1 MTVAEVKKIINE
13 FEQAEIP
20 SAIIAGKL
28 IRLDLLSIGVDEWL
42 KRDASD
48 IACDFVDIADAA
60 MTKVV
65 DHIGANAAL
74 DKLVSDVGLEPS
86 EQFDFEQI
94 QNFKSSVLD
103 TFEVLAT
110 YLRIHELAKQT
121 NHESNT

>member
-13 FEQAEIP
+13 FEEAEIP

-28 IRLDLLSIGVDEWL
+28 IRLDLLSVGVDEWL

-48 IACDFVDIADAA
+48 IACEFVGIADAA

-74 DKLVSDVGLEPS
+74 DKLVSDVGIEPS